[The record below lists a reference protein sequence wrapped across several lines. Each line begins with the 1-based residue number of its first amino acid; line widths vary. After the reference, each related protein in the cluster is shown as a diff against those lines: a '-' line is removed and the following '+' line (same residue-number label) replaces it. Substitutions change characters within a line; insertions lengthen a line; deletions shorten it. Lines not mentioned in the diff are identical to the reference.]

1 MNTRGLSADSG
12 MSAMEA
18 MVFQARFETQQGN
31 IIQKVCWERCA
42 DGLLEDSGS
51 AVGSADR
58 LPEPTRRCLDA
69 CVSKFAD
76 TAMLVSAESQ
86 LWQINEM
93 RQQQLQQLTSRV
105 ALGLVAS
112 AAAVGLGA
120 FLFKGGD
127 D

>member
-1 MNTRGLSADSG
+1 ML
-12 MSAMEA
+12 
-18 MVFQARFETQQGN
+18 FQARFETQQGN
-31 IIQKVCWERCA
+31 TIQKVCWERCA
-42 DGLLEDSGS
+42 DGLLEDRGSASGS
-51 AVGSADR
+51 TDR

-86 LWQINEM
+86 QGQINEM
-93 RQQQLQQLTSRV
+93 RQQQLQQLTSRA
-105 ALGLVAS
+105 ALGVLAT

-120 FLFKGGD
+120 FLLKGD